1 MASITDVAKKAGVGV
16 GTVSRVMSGKGYV
29 SDKTKAKVLEAVKEL
44 NYVPNEVARSLSQK
58 RSNTIAIIVPN
69 ISNFFYSIM
78 VNEIEHRLRV
88 LGFKTLLGNS
98 FGEKTNEK
106 NYLDLLDQNLVDG
119 IITASNLLTE
129 ERYANINKP
138 VVSLDSILSP
148 DIPMVC
154 SDHTEGGRQ
163 AARMLIDAGCR
174 HVLQFR
180 DSLDAQ
186 IRARGKGAKVTVA
199 DFPYALRH
207 IAFEETI
214 KEAGIRYDEVPTNGA
229 VGMAEQ
235 RHLAEVTFSLYPD
248 VDGLMATDIIALQY
262 AHVALAH
269 GRRIPEDLKVVAY
282 DGTDLVKIFYPPLNA
297 IVQPVPEIAERAVDL
312 LTRQINGE
320 IIEQKKHILP
330 ISTIENRKT

>member
-29 SDKTKAKVLEAVKEL
+29 SEKTKVKVLDAVKEL
-44 NYVPNEVARSLSQK
+44 NYVPNELARSLTQR

-69 ISNFFYSIM
+69 ISNLFYSMM
-78 VNEIEHRLRV
+78 VNEIEQHLRI
-88 LGFKTLLGNS
+88 LGYKMLLGNS

-119 IITASNLLTE
+119 IITASSLLTE
-129 ERYANINKP
+129 ERYANIKKP

-154 SDHTEGGRQ
+154 SDHTEGGQQ
-163 AARMLIDAGCR
+163 AARMLIKAGCR

-180 DSLDAQ
+180 DSIDAQ
-186 IRARGKGAKVTVA
+186 IKTRGKGARVTVE

-207 IAFEETI
+207 IAFEKVI
-214 KEAGIRYDEVPTNGA
+214 KEAGIQYDEIPTNGA
-229 VGMAEQ
+229 VGMADQ
-235 RHLAEVTFSLYPD
+235 RHLAEETFSLYPD
-248 VDGLMATDIIALQY
+248 VDGIMATDIVALQY

-282 DGTDLVKIFYPPLNA
+282 DGTDLVKIFYPKLNA
-297 IVQPVPEIAERAVDL
+297 IVQPIPELAKKAVGL
-312 LTRQINGE
+312 LVSQINGE
-320 IIEQKKHILP
+320 DIEEKKNILP
-330 ISTIENRKT
+330 IRTIENW